1 MKKAGFKS
9 VHSDFNFVNISIRSV
24 GQVKNQ
30 LSLTDCS
37 QRAYETEQEGL
48 RDRMPHLRTLETT
61 AERRKMT
68 ETVYLHGSD
77 TWQANSSWS

>member
-1 MKKAGFKS
+1 MYTQ
-9 VHSDFNFVNISIRSV
+9 SDFNFVNIFIFGRSV

-37 QRAYETEQEGL
+37 QRAYETEQEDL
-48 RDRMPHLRTLETT
+48 RNRMSYLRTLETT

-77 TWQANSSWS
+77 TWQASSSWS